1 MIGIVLQARMGST
14 RLPGKVLK
22 ALSGRPML
30 SHIIERLESVRN
42 SDVLIVATS
51 TNKADD
57 AIEEFCSRE
66 GVACFR
72 GDESDVLDRYYR
84 AAIKFK
90 LTNIVRATADNPFV
104 DPIEIDRLIDLHKK
118 TGADYT
124 HSFGALPIGVG
135 AECFTFAALERS
147 WKEGH
152 KLNHREHVNEY
163 IQENPALFQIEALPI
178 SLDKTAP
185 ELRLTVDT
193 PEDFKKAEA
202 IYARLYRPS
211 NIISTVE
218 VIRLCFTS
226 SL

>member
-1 MIGIVLQARMGST
+1 MGST

-22 ALSGRPML
+22 ELSGRPML
-30 SHIIERLESVRN
+30 SHIVERLKAVRN
-42 SDVLIVATS
+42 SEALIVATS

-57 AIEEFCSRE
+57 AIEKFCSRE
-66 GVACFR
+66 GVDCFR
-72 GDESDVLDRYYR
+72 GNESDVLDRYYW
-84 AAIKFK
+84 AAMKFK

-104 DPIEIDRLIDLHKK
+104 DPIELDRLIGLHEK

-124 HSFGALPIGVG
+124 HSFGVLPIGVG

-147 WKEGH
+147 RKEGR
-152 KLNHREHVNEY
+152 KPNHREHVNEY
-163 IQENPALFQIEALPI
+163 IQENPALFHIEALSI
-178 SLDKTAP
+178 SPDKTAP

-202 IYARLYRPS
+202 IYARLYRPGH
-211 NIISTVE
+211 IISIVE
-218 VIRLCFTS
+218 VIKFWTTS

>member
-1 MIGIVLQARMGST
+1 MTGIVLQARMGST

-22 ALSGRPML
+22 ELSGRFML
-30 SHIIERLESVRN
+30 SHIIERLKKVANAE
-42 SDVLIVATS
+42 VLIVATS
-51 TNKADD
+51 TTAADD
-57 AIEEFCSRE
+57 AIEKYCSQE

-104 DPIEIDRLIDLHKK
+104 DPMEIDRLIGLHKK

-147 WKEGH
+147 WKEGM
-152 KLNHREHVNEY
+152 KPNHREHVNEY
-163 IQENPALFQIEALPI
+163 IQENPALFQIEALPV
-178 SLDKTAP
+178 SPDKTAP

-202 IYARLYRPS
+202 IYAKLYRPG
-211 NIISTVE
+211 NIISIVE
-218 VIRLCFTS
+218 VIRFWTTS